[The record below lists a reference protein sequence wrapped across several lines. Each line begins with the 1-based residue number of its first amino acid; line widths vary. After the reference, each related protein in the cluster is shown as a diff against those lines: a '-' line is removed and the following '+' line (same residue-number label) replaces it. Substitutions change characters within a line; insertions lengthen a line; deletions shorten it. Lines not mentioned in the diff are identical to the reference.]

1 MNSFIGKIKVV
12 FQGNDDFFCKKQ
24 IICGESVFVIGLDS
38 LVELDKTLGELKE
51 YKAIEEIEQHGE
63 ELADI
68 ETAEASLLEGKLLLA
83 RTNKDLAIS
92 LVPAPVS
99 LNRSIESSSN
109 ENVVLGSPISFNED
123 IKLNIGLVRKNMKSQ
138 HLKVKTYE
146 IGKQYKK
153 EIALLYNQET
163 VHSELLSKIQGQI
176 TKFMHQAELDCIQD
190 AYKMLGLKKWSF
202 VTQINTTETPDEA
215 LRAIRKGR
223 VVLFIDR
230 LSLALIL
237 PGVLRDMI
245 FLYNDHNYPYPL
257 MLSVRMLRIM
267 GILLAL
273 IIPGLYVALVA
284 VNPEVLRIEIA
295 LSVAQSR
302 EGVPY
307 PAIIEILIMLLILEL
322 ILEASIRL
330 PNSIGPTITMVG
342 GIILGQ
348 AVVEAKLVSN
358 LLIIILA
365 AATIA
370 NSTIVGFQ
378 NSISIRIFKYLI
390 VFLASLY
397 GILGLLVGLFII
409 CTYLSSIE
417 TFGIPYLHF
426 NLNKGEKSSG

>member
-1 MNSFIGKIKVV
+1 MNSFIGKIKDA
-12 FQGNDDFFCKKQ
+12 FQGNDDFFCKEQ

-51 YKAIEEIEQHGE
+51 YKSIEEIEQHGE

-83 RTNKDLAIS
+83 RTTKGLVIS

-99 LNRSIESSSN
+99 LNRSIERSAN

-176 TKFMHQAELDCIQD
+176 TKFMNQAELECIQD

-202 VTQINTTETPDEA
+202 VTQIHTTEFPDEA

-237 PGVLRDMI
+237 PGLLRDMI

-257 MLSVRMLRIM
+257 MLSVRLLRIM

-330 PNSIGPTITMVG
+330 PSSIGPTITMVG

-397 GILGLLVGLFII
+397 GILGILVGLFII
-409 CTYLSSIE
+409 CTYLASIE